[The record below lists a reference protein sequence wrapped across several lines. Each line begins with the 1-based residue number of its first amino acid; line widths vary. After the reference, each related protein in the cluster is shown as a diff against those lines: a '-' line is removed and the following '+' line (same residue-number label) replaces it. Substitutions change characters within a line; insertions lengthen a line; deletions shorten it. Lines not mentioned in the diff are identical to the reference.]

1 MALPAVIAAFIAKEG
16 VKKAIKKFGDKAVD
30 KVKSSTGTNF
40 KDAKTKTGE
49 QSKGRVQ
56 SKDGKTTTHL
66 MGPAVIK
73 VQGRRDQLSGAT
85 KGLAAGVALSNLDKL
100 PKGEKGSQTDRKEAR
115 TGRRPNKTAAQKKAD
130 AKAERD
136 AAFDKAFRNARNA
149 GKSTFT
155 FRDEGKFNTD
165 IKTDDPKRVSRVV
178 NKAGGGMMKKGYAK
192 GGSVRKKSKP
202 RGVGAALRGYGK
214 ATKR

>member
-1 MALPAVIAAFIAKEG
+1 MAIPAVIAAFIAKEG
-16 VKKAIKKFGDKAVD
+16 VKKAIKKFGEKAVD

-73 VQGRRDQLSGAT
+73 IQGKRDQLSGAA
-85 KGLAAGVALSNLDKL
+85 KGLAAGVTLSNLDKL
-100 PKGEKGSQTDRKEAR
+100 PKGKEGSQADRKEAR
-115 TGRRPNKTAAQKKAD
+115 TGRRPSKTNAQKKAD

-136 AAFDKAFRNARNA
+136 AAFDKAFSRARNA

-155 FRDEGKFNTD
+155 FRDEGEFNTD
-165 IKTDDPKRVSRVV
+165 IKTNDPRKVSRVV
-178 NKAGGGMMKKGYAK
+178 KRSSGGMMKKGYAK
-192 GGSVRKKSKP
+192 GGSVRKQSKP
-202 RGVGAALRGYGK
+202 RGVGAAKRGYGK
-214 ATKR
+214 ALR